1 MFCHECSYAVS
12 TGERY
17 VLILFGSGREVV
29 CLECAVTMGWLSH
42 GQPVYEHG
50 RECRTCGEPTCHD
63 CSSILTSDERTYAE
77 SLVRRW
83 NAATAPYVPRTDHA
97 HRRCAQLARAI
108 KARLG
113 RMGARLTETE
123 SGRMRLA

>member
-1 MFCHECSYAVS
+1 MFCHECDFAIG

-29 CLECAVTMGWLSH
+29 CLDCAVTMEWLSR
-42 GQPVYEHG
+42 GQPVYVHG
-50 RECRTCGEPTCHD
+50 QECKTCGEPTCHD
-63 CSSILTSDERTYAE
+63 CSSILTADERTYAE

-83 NAATAPYVPRTDHA
+83 NTATAPYVPRTEHQH
-97 HRRCAQLARAI
+97 HRMAQLARAI
-108 KARLG
+108 RGRLV
-113 RMGARLTETE
+113 RMGARLTETD